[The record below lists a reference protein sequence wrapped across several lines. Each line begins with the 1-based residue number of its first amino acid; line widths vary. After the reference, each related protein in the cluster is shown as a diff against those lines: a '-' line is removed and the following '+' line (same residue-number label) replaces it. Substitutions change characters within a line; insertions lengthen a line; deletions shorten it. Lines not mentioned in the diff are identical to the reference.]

1 MNSDIT
7 PEAFDALLAWL
18 DDNREEAGKKYE
30 IIRTRLVKLL
40 TCRGCWEAEDVVDE
54 TISRVAA
61 KIPQIAP
68 GYQGE
73 KGLYFYGVAKF
84 VFKEWLRRQKDPPP
98 PPPPDVTV
106 DESAYE
112 CLDGCMKTLP
122 EENRQMVLRYYEN
135 EKKAKIDE
143 RQAIADELGIG
154 LNALRIRAHRIRLL
168 LRKCVTACMDQL
180 PAN

>member
-7 PEAFDALLAWL
+7 QEAFDTLLAWL

-30 IIRTRLVKLL
+30 LIRGRLLKLL

-61 KIPQIAP
+61 KIPEIAP
-68 GYQGE
+68 NYQGD
-73 KGLYFYGVAKF
+73 KALYFFGVAKW
-84 VFKEWLRRQKDPPP
+84 VYHEWLRRQDKAPP

-106 DESAYE
+106 DEGAYE

-135 EKKAKIDE
+135 EKKAKIDD
-143 RQAIADELGIG
+143 RQAMADELGIG
-154 LNALRIRAHRIRLL
+154 LNALRIRAHRTRLL
-168 LRKCVTACMDQL
+168 LRKCVKSCMDQL